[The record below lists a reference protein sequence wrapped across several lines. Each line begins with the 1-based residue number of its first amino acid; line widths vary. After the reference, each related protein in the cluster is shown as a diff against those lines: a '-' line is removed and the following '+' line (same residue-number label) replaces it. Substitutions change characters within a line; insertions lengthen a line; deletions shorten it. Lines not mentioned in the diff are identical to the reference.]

1 MDALS
6 QMRDVNDVA
15 NQRGVSIEKYLTV
28 KLKEMEKI
36 KIKKF
41 RSIIRI
47 PYNQKATIK
56 ALGLRKINQVVEKD
70 ATPQILGMIKKVS
83 HLVEVVD

>member
-1 MDALS
+1 MMLQIS
-6 QMRDVNDVA
+6 VVFQLK
-15 NQRGVSIEKYLTV
+15 KYLTV

-36 KIKKF
+36 KIKQV
-41 RSIIRI
+41 RSIIRR
-47 PYNQKATIK
+47 PSNQKATIK